1 MRRYKEP
8 LTALQMFLLD
18 VLILWP
24 VGAWFLML
32 GTPHLGLH
40 ISYVS
45 ALWAHLL
52 IGAAMSM
59 VRFVVRNEEDVRN
72 AAWHRR
78 GAS

>member
-1 MRRYKEP
+1 MTARKEP
-8 LTALQMFLLD
+8 LTALQMMLLD
-18 VLILWP
+18 LLILLP

-45 ALWAHLL
+45 APWAHLL
-52 IGAAMSM
+52 IGGAMSM

-72 AAWHRR
+72 AAGHRR
-78 GAS
+78 